1 MPLPPRGRPLPS
13 GAAAQATPRAARAVG
28 RAASPEG
35 AAPMERF
42 PALDAVRG
50 LAALAV
56 VAFHAYKDLANRPG
70 WDSPLGTFAY
80 SLQWAV
86 PVFFVLSGF
95 LLYRPF
101 AAAIARGT
109 PRPGAGAFLWRRAT
123 RILPAYWL
131 ALIAFGSLVKP
142 GELWSADGV
151 VRYGLLLQVFD
162 ADTVYH
168 ILGTAWSLSIEAG
181 FYIALPVLAW
191 VVARLLVRRGGP
203 VAHLAIVGLLAL
215 AATGIS
221 SLVLRPLAAAAGQDP
236 GMAGFTVAGSFGP
249 FAAGMALA
257 VVTVCRS
264 ALRRRLRGLPRGPRL
279 SIARLVRRD
288 GPWLAIAALA
298 FSAGLLFEAR
308 HITPWDSAT
317 GATLAAAAL
326 LAPLVLRPRT
336 SRLARLLGGSRA
348 LVGLGAVSYGLYLW
362 HWPIQE
368 VIRTHG
374 FAVPNS
380 IVGWAIGFLTTGT
393 LGLLAAIA
401 SYRFVEAPINR
412 WARGPRRGR
421 GEAAVGGL
429 ESGAAA
435 SAAAERVATRRSRR
449 ARPVAGAES

>member
-1 MPLPPRGRPLPS
+1 
-13 GAAAQATPRAARAVG
+13 
-28 RAASPEG
+28 
-35 AAPMERF
+35 MERF

-56 VAFHAYKDLANRPG
+56 VAFHAYKDLADRPG

-109 PRPGAGAFLWRRAT
+109 SRPGAGAFLWRRAT

-131 ALIAFGSLVKP
+131 ALIVFGSLAKP
-142 GELWSADGV
+142 DELWSVNGI

-181 FYIALPVLAW
+181 FYVALPVLAW
-191 VVARLLVRRGGP
+191 IVARLLARRGGP
-203 VAHLAIVGLLAL
+203 FVHLAIVGLVAL
-215 AATGIS
+215 AAALIS
-221 SLVLRPLAAAAGQDP
+221 TLVLRPLAAGAGQDP
-236 GMAGFTVAGSFGP
+236 GMAGFTVIGSFGP

-257 VVTVCRS
+257 VVTVSRA
-264 ALRRRLRGLPRGPRL
+264 ALRTQLRRLPRGPRL
-279 SIARLVRRD
+279 SISRLIRRD

-380 IVGWAIGFLTTGT
+380 IVGWGIGFATTGT
-393 LGLLAAIA
+393 LGLVAAIA
-401 SYRFVEAPINR
+401 SYRFVEGPINR
-412 WARGPRRGR
+412 WARAIGGSR

-429 ESGAAA
+429 ESGPVTGAG
-435 SAAAERVATRRSRR
+435 AERVPGRGTRPP
-449 ARPVAGAES
+449 RPVARAEG